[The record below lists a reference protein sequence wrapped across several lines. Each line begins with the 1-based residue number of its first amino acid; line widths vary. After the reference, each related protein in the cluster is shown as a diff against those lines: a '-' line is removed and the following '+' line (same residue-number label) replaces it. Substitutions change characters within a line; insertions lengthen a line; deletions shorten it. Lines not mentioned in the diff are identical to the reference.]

1 MDNRETKTR
10 WGVERRLEFIEFRL
24 FWEGGVNRSDIVS
37 AFGVSVPQASKDLTL
52 YQERAPQNAIYD
64 KSAKRYIAGPH
75 FKPLFHQADPDVYL
89 QRLRAR
95 AEGLADAESSW
106 IGKMPATD
114 MALTPHRSV
123 SGAVL
128 RALLRAI
135 QEHLSVEVLYQS
147 MNDKR
152 PDPEWR
158 RITPHSLAN
167 DGFRWHARAYCH
179 IDGRFKDFLLPR
191 VFETRGFGQPGLPVD
206 EDRLWQETYELVVGP
221 HPKLTGRQRAGVEKD
236 YGMKDGRLSLS
247 TRKAMLFYVLKRLGL
262 LRDAM
267 DENPHEQ
274 HIVDLERERTARELT
289 ELGISFEGS
298 TRRK

>member
-1 MDNRETKTR
+1 VDDQETGKTR

-52 YQERAPQNAIYD
+52 YQERAPPNAIYD
-64 KSAKRYIAGPH
+64 KSAKRYVAGPD
-75 FKPLFHQADPDVYL
+75 FRPLFHQADPDAYL

-95 AEGLADAESSW
+95 ADGLAEAENSW
-106 IGKMPATD
+106 IGKMPPTD

-123 SGAVL
+123 GGAVL
-128 RALLRAI
+128 RALLKAI
-135 QEHLSVEVLYQS
+135 HEQLSVQVLYQS

-167 DGFRWHARAYCH
+167 DGFRWHARAFCH
-179 IDGRFKDFLLPR
+179 IDERFKDFLLTR
-191 VFETRGFGQPGLPVD
+191 VFEARDFGQLGLSID
-206 EDRLWQETYELVVGP
+206 EDRLWQEKFELMVGP
-221 HPKLTGRQRAGVEKD
+221 HPKLAARQRAGVERD
-236 YGMKDGRLSLS
+236 YGMTDGRLLLS

-262 LRDAM
+262 LRNAVNED
-267 DENPHEQ
+267 PHEQ
-274 HIVDLERERTARELT
+274 HIVDLDRERTERELR
-289 ELGISFEGS
+289 ELGISF
-298 TRRK
+298 